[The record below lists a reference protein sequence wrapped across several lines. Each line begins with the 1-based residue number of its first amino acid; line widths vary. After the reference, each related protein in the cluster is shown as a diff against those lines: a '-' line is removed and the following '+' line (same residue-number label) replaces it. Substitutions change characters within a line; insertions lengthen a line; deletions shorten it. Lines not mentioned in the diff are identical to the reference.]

1 MLSNSLSKKGNQ
13 LIRNNIILFGIIHSS
28 IMLIVSVWAFMNE
41 PISSLVNLL
50 THPWFIAVI
59 MDTYL
64 GLLFIYLWLAI
75 TNKSNKF
82 RLTSF
87 FLILIFG
94 NISIGLIIAYR
105 AYNMEHGLNVYR
117 FIKGDLNA

>member
-1 MLSNSLSKKGNQ
+1 VLSNSLSKKGNQ
-13 LIRNNIILFGIIHSS
+13 LIRKNIILFGIIHSS
-28 IMLIVSVWAFMNE
+28 IMLTVSVWAIMNE
-41 PISSLVNLL
+41 PIISLVNLFI
-50 THPWFIAVI
+50 HPWFITIFIDA
-59 MDTYL
+59 YL

-105 AYNMEHGLNVYR
+105 AYNMENGLNVYR